1 MKTLDAGV
9 QCGTRIKQLRKK
21 AKARARFTSVHL
33 LLLAFIVVMA
43 FGAVMKV
50 LNG

>member
-9 QCGTRIKQLRKK
+9 QCGTRIQQLGKR
-21 AKARARFTSVHL
+21 AKVRARFTSVHL
-33 LLLAFIVVMA
+33 LLLAFAVVMA

-50 LNG
+50 VNS